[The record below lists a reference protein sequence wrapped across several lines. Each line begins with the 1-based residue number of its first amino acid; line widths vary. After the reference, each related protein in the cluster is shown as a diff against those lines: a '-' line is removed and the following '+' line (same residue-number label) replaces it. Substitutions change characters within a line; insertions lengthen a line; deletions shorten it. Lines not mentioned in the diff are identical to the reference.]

1 MILNAKYNVFIA
13 KLAKLRFVKISH
25 FSSFIKKAF
34 SRKFDKLKENSFLR
48 IEFFFYENKMILV
61 HHALDFFPFNAKQK
75 LNLTLPNHGLVLKK
89 VYRVIEFNQKAWLK
103 LWIDM
108 NTELRKKAKNLFEK
122 DLFKLMSN
130 AIFKK
135 AMGNVKNDRYY
146 T

>member
-1 MILNAKYNVFIA
+1 
-13 KLAKLRFVKISH
+13 
-25 FSSFIKKAF
+25 
-34 SRKFDKLKENSFLR
+34 
-48 IEFFFYENKMILV
+48 MILV
-61 HHALDFFPFNAKQK
+61 HHALDFFPFNAKQE
-75 LNLTLPNHGLVLKK
+75 LNLTLPNHGLVFGK
-89 VYRVIEFNQKAWLK
+89 VHRVIEFNEKAWLK